1 MNEIRNIFLTEVSA
15 EIKKPKYTLILC
27 HKSPDPD
34 TLGSAFGL
42 KILLEHF
49 GSKVVVA
56 CADKPSPRFDFIT
69 GGSTLEYKEDTYE
82 RIIAVD
88 VASPMQLGDL
98 EFLAPRVEITIDH
111 HAMNTR
117 FSNYYEMFCAA
128 CAEIIMELAQS
139 TLRIFDALPMQ
150 FYNCVYA
157 GISGDTGCF
166 KYSNTNYRTMKFGAD
181 LIAKGIDH
189 AEINRI
195 IFDSKTQGEIR
206 ALKLLYERI
215 EYFYNGQLA
224 IALFTNEDKQ
234 KYDFTDDDIS
244 DIITPIRS
252 INTVK
257 VAVSIKETSK
267 AGIYSISSRSNTS
280 EIDVGS
286 LCAAV
291 GGGGHVRAAGA
302 RISAHS
308 PKDALEQMIA
318 LFSKPFEK

>member
-1 MNEIRNIFLTEVSA
+1 MMSEIRSIFLTEVSA

-27 HKSPDPD
+27 HKNPDPD

-42 KILLEHF
+42 KILLEHY
-49 GSKVVVA
+49 GSRVVVA

-69 GGSTLEYKEDTYE
+69 GGDTLEYNEDAYE

-98 EFLAPRVEITIDH
+98 EFLADKVDITIDH

-117 FSNYYEMFCAA
+117 FSPYYEMLCSA

-139 TLRIFDALPMQ
+139 TLRIFDELPMQ
-150 FYNCVYA
+150 FYSCVYA

-181 LIAKGIDH
+181 LLAKGIDH

-195 IFDSKTQGEIR
+195 IFDSRTQGEIR
-206 ALKLLYERI
+206 ALKLLYEKI

-224 IALFTNEDKQ
+224 IALITNKDKQ
-234 KYDFTDDDIS
+234 DHDFTDDDIS
-244 DIITPIRS
+244 DIVTPIRS
-252 INTVK
+252 IGTVK
-257 VAVSIKETSK
+257 VAVSIKEINK
-267 AGIYSISSRSNTS
+267 PNVYSISSRSNVGD
-280 EIDVGS
+280 IDVAS
-286 LCAAV
+286 LCAKI
-291 GGGGHVRAAGA
+291 GGGGHARAAGA
-302 RISAHS
+302 RLSANS
-308 PKDALEQMIA
+308 PSEAREKIIA
-318 LFSKPFEK
+318 LFSIPF